1 MKSMSP
7 SIKSLG
13 KSLLRRVGIEAHGY
27 IPGSSREAQL
37 AAALSH
43 FDIGFVVDVGANEG
57 QFGLELIGNGF
68 AGRILSV
75 EPLPVAHSRLK
86 QQAKRHTQWEVAA
99 ACALGATPGTVDF
112 HVAANSV
119 SSSVLPVTGSSVDA
133 APGSRHV
140 ERLSVAQSTVD
151 LLLQLHPLP
160 DHGGMLKIDTQG
172 YEWAVLDGA
181 QHSLHCFDLV
191 MLELSLTELYVG
203 QHLWLDV
210 IHRMEGLG
218 YSMWLIQPEFV
229 DPTSGRTLQVNGL
242 FARRTPNRG

>member
-1 MKSMSP
+1 MSP
-7 SIKSLG
+7 QLKSLG
-13 KSLLRRVGIEAHGY
+13 KKLLRRVGVEAHSY

-37 AAALSH
+37 QAALKH
-43 FDIGFVVDVGANEG
+43 FRIGFVIDVGANEG
-57 QFGLELIGNGF
+57 QFGLELIDSGF
-68 AGRILSV
+68 GGQILSV
-75 EPLPVAHSRLK
+75 EPLPMAHRQLMQRA
-86 QQAKRHTQWEVAA
+86 QQHPQWRIAA
-99 ACALGATPGTVDF
+99 PCALGAEAGTVEF

-140 ERLSVAQSTVD
+140 EKLSVAQSTVD
-151 LLLQLHPLP
+151 ILVQQHELP
-160 DHGGMLKIDTQG
+160 RHGGLLKIDTQG

-181 QHSLHCFDLV
+181 EASLDRFDLV

-210 IHRMEGLG
+210 IHRMERLG
-218 YSMWLIQPEFV
+218 FATWLLQPEFV

-242 FARRTPNRG
+242 FARHRPN